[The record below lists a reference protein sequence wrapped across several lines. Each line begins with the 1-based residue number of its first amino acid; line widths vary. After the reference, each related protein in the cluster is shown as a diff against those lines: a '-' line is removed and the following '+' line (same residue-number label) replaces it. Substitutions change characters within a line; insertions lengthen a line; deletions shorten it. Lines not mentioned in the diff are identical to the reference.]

1 MSIDRASIFAER
13 YRANPVALQQAVL
26 GVGGQTVTDPY
37 TALRALQLLKQSQA
51 MQSAQ
56 AAQAPTN
63 TPSIAAEAVTPQ
75 PNQPMQGLNAGLGAM
90 PVPTSNYA
98 MGGMVAFADGGTP
111 MQHYVERGL
120 TDSKVSD
127 EEAFFRASER
137 GDGLETAGTEED
149 AVRPLVGE
157 GDPDIIKQGMYD
169 LKNRPTVKFGNRL
182 EETKALARAYA
193 EAGGPDIYGPQLERL
208 KAREGEGL
216 KAKDQGLGLSLL
228 KAAAAMSQGNNLGR
242 GVAAAAGAFSDSYN
256 EILKQSR
263 AEQEHRDAMQFHL
276 ADAQRKDKLGQF
288 SLAATATHQARMEAI
303 AAQNAED
310 KRLALQVQLQ
320 ALGNRGA
327 KTTGAQINPTNLLF
341 NAKEEYRLNP
351 TPENAAKVKNA
362 EQAIEKTKT
371 TNANIFSV
379 SDITG
384 NKAAQG
390 ETGLDIKQQQVAD
403 QQKKL
408 HGEELRKIKRS
419 IEYLDANPATKEQM
433 VEAIDE
439 KYPLAKH
446 GKVIAPT
453 PAAARPT
460 RSGNIPLPSGFIPD

>member
-63 TPSIAAEAVTPQ
+63 MPSIAAEAVTPQ

-98 MGGMVAFADGGTP
+98 MGGMVAFADGGVPHFDGDEGSLVVDNEPANLGGDYTVMDP
-111 MQHYVERGL
+111 YMERVRGIQPHVIDKDADNSAIANEMRRAQGIMGRGDPYAEFRTKLASEEAGSAGELEKGKGLAMLQAAGAILEPGGLARGL
-120 TDSKVSD
+120 GKAGQ
-127 EEAFFRASER
+127 AFSAAYGDVLKADRAAKQARSQMRFNLADAER
-137 GDGLETAGTEED
+137 KEKLGLYKDAAASIAAGHANAIKGQQFEID
-149 AVRPLVGE
+149 KIKAE
-157 GDPDIIKQGMYD
+157 G
-169 LKNRPTVKFGNRL
+169 T
-182 EETKALARAYA
+182 LAAA
-193 EAGGPDIYGPQLERL
+193 QARL
-208 KAREGEGL
+208 KAGN
-216 KAKDQGLGLSLL
+216 KA
-228 KAAAAMSQGNNLGR
+228 
-242 GVAAAAGAFSDSYN
+242 
-256 EILKQSR
+256 
-263 AEQEHRDAMQFHL
+263 
-276 ADAQRKDKLGQF
+276 
-288 SLAATATHQARMEAI
+288 
-303 AAQNAED
+303 
-310 KRLALQVQLQ
+310 
-320 ALGNRGA
+320 
-327 KTTGAQINPTNLLF
+327 GAQISPTNLLF

-362 EQAIEKTKT
+362 EHSIDKTKT
-371 TNANIFSV
+371 TNANIYSV

>member
-26 GVGGQTVTDPY
+26 GIGGQTVTDPY

-63 TPSIAAEAVTPQ
+63 MPSIAAEAVTPQ

-98 MGGMVAFADGGTP
+98 MGGMVAFADGGVPHFDGEKGSLVVDNEPANLGNYSGPVTTADGVQELLGDADP
-111 MQHYVERGL
+111 TTLQGGL
-120 TDSKVSD
+120 
-127 EEAFFRASER
+127 
-137 GDGLETAGTEED
+137 D
-149 AVRPLVGE
+149 A
-157 GDPDIIKQGMYD
+157 
-169 LKNRPTVKFGNRL
+169 LKNRPTVKFGDRL
-182 EETKALARAYA
+182 QDTKELAKAYA

-208 KAREGEGL
+208 KAREDEGL

-228 KAAAAMSQGNNLGR
+228 KAAAAMTQGNNFVR
-242 GVAAAAGAFSDSYN
+242 AAGNAAGAFGDSYN
-256 EILKQSR
+256 EMIKQSR
-263 AEQEHRDAMQFHL
+263 AEQEHRDAMRFHL

-288 SLAATATHQARMEAI
+288 SLAATATHQGRMEAI

-320 ALGNRGA
+320 AGINKGKTGGAGSFDVNALKA
-327 KTTGAQINPTNLLF
+327 KT
-341 NAKEEYRLNP
+341 AKYVKQGMDPVDAEDK
-351 TPENAAKVKNA
+351 AANDILSSKQYKNV
-362 EQAIEKTKT
+362 
-371 TNANIFSV
+371 FSV
-379 SDITG
+379 SDIVG
-384 NKAAQG
+384 NKAEQG
-390 ETGLDIKQQQVAD
+390 VTGLDIKQQQVAD

-446 GKVIAPT
+446 GKTAGKAT
-453 PAAARPT
+453 
-460 RSGNIPLPSGFIPD
+460 SGGNISLPSGFVAD